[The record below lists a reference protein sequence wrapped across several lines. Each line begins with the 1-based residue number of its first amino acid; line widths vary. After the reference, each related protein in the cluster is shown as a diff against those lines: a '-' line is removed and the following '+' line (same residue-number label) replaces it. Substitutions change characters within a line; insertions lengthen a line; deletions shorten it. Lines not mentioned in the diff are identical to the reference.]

1 MNVPV
6 KILFRIL
13 AAAFLLTMSS
23 NTLSSQH
30 FYFMANLGGGQ
41 ATGEYDHH
49 KFAFTTEMG
58 VGYETRSHVVALSG
72 KLKAESYNF
81 YEEIDLMVFSVPLSC
96 EIYPRFNP
104 RPYAGISIIPGYATQ
119 WLVERDFF
127 LSGGLSGGLIYEFP
141 RLTCFAQYEYL
152 ADLTGYSHNQTAV
165 QNVERYYL
173 NRYYISFGIKARLQ
187 RD

>member
-1 MNVPV
+1 MNVSV
-6 KILFRIL
+6 KILFRML
-13 AAAFLLTMSS
+13 AAAILLTISG
-23 NTLSSQH
+23 NTLSSQN
-30 FYFMANLGGGQ
+30 FYIMADLGGGQ

-58 VGYETRSHVVALSG
+58 VGYETKSRIIILSG
-72 KLKAESYNF
+72 KLKTESYNF
-81 YEEIDLMVFSVPLSC
+81 YEEIDLMVFSVPITC

-104 RPYAGISIIPGYATQ
+104 RPYAGISIIPGYATA

-152 ADLTGYSHNQTAV
+152 VDLTGYSHNQTAV
-165 QNVERYYL
+165 QDVDRYYL
-173 NRYYISFGIKARLQ
+173 DRYYVSIGLKVRLQ
-187 RD
+187 GG